1 MNKIKLMGIGFLI
14 LFWTTVWAQ
23 DVSKVKSEH
32 LSQASK
38 YEELAKAQQNIIDKH
53 TKMKTDFQ
61 KKYWINEKLSPKLKI
76 KEMETHCDKIV
87 ASAKSQK
94 ANFEMMAVM
103 HNSLAKELDKK

>member
-1 MNKIKLMGIGFLI
+1 MNKIRVMAIGIVFL
-14 LFWTTVWAQ
+14 LGTTIWAQ
-23 DVSKVKSEH
+23 DVSKVKAEH

-38 YEELAKAQQNIIDKH
+38 YEDLAKAQQNIIEEH
-53 TKMKTDFQ
+53 SKMKSDFQ

-76 KEMETHCDKIV
+76 REMETHCDKII
-87 ASAKSQK
+87 ADAKSQK

>member
-1 MNKIKLMGIGFLI
+1 MNKMKVMVIGI
-14 LFWTTVWAQ
+14 LFLFGATVWAQ
-23 DVSKVKSEH
+23 DVSKVKAEH

-38 YEELAKAQQNIIDKH
+38 YEELVKAQQNIMEEH
-53 TKMKTDFQ
+53 SKMKSDFQ

-76 KEMETHCDKIV
+76 REMETHCDKIITN
-87 ASAKSQK
+87 AKSQK

>member
-1 MNKIKLMGIGFLI
+1 MNKIKTMAIGI
-14 LFWTTVWAQ
+14 LFLFGTTIWAQ
-23 DVSKVKSEH
+23 DISKVKAEH

-38 YEELAKAQQNIIDKH
+38 YEGLVKEQQTVIEEH
-53 TKMKTDFQ
+53 TKMKNDFQ

-76 KEMETHCDKIV
+76 KEMETHCDKII
-87 ASAKSQK
+87 ADAKSQK